1 MTTGIINFFKYLFY
15 KLLKRKRESKRENVP
30 YRKRITPEEL
40 KDMTV
45 GQFIDL
51 PLYHRELEVL
61 MNARTKAYKNY
72 PYRTPIDHVKD
83 LGAWNV
89 DSMCEIY
96 KAIID
101 KSCKLPRRVR
111 DEVER
116 LCKIAYI
123 KTFKQLQAECSND
136 AK

>member
-1 MTTGIINFFKYLFY
+1 MTH
-15 KLLKRKRESKRENVP
+15 
-30 YRKRITPEEL
+30 EEL
-40 KDMTV
+40 KAMTV
-45 GQFIDL
+45 GEVIDL
-51 PLYHRELEVL
+51 PLYHRELEVI
-61 MNARTKAYKNY
+61 MTARTEAYENY

-83 LGAWNV
+83 IGAWNV

-101 KSCKLPRRVR
+101 KSCKLPRSVR
-111 DEVER
+111 DDVEH

>member
-1 MTTGIINFFKYLFY
+1 MTMRIINFFKFIVY
-15 KLLKRKRESKRENVP
+15 KLLKRKRKAKRENVP
-30 YRKRITPEEL
+30 YRKRITPAEL
-40 KDMTV
+40 KAMTV
-45 GQFIDL
+45 GQVIDL

-61 MNARTKAYKNY
+61 MTARTKAYKNY
-72 PYRTPIDHVKD
+72 PYRTPIDHVKE

-101 KSCKLPRRVR
+101 KSCKLPRSVR